1 MAPKKFS
8 PEFKAEVV
16 RAVIESSRTIA
27 EVAREYGV
35 GPETL
40 RNWVN
45 AYRREHADET
55 PELTENERSEWA
67 LLRKGNRGLK
77 AEREFLGKA
86 ALHRSEWIRGLNPPA
101 SRRHRAT

>member
-8 PEFKAEVV
+8 PEFKSEVV

-27 EVAREYGV
+27 EVAREFGV

-55 PELTENERSEWA
+55 PELTEN
-67 LLRKGNRGLK
+67 GL
-77 AEREFLGKA
+77 FVLPVG
-86 ALHRSEWIRGLNPPA
+86 
-101 SRRHRAT
+101 

>member
-27 EVAREYGV
+27 EVAREHGV

-45 AYRREHADET
+45 AYRREHADEQ
-55 PELTENERSEWA
+55 PELTENERSELA
-67 LLRKGNRGLK
+67 RLRKENRELK

-86 ALHRSEWIRGLNPPA
+86 AAYVGDRCQA
-101 SRRHRAT
+101 VA